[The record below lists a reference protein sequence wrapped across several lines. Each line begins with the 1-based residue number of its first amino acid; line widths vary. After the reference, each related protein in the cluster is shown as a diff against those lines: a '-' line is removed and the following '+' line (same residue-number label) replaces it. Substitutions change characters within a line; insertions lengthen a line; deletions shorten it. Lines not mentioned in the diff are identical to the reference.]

1 MAREYGSKRKKST
14 ILRDNMVHRA
24 YQEVRR
30 EIGNYADYVSKSMIY
45 GRVCEKTGLCVKTV
59 AAILNH
65 TTMVTEE

>member
-24 YQEVRR
+24 YQEVRQ
-30 EIGNYADYVSKSMIY
+30 EIGHYADYVSKGMIY
-45 GRVCEKTGLCVKTV
+45 GKVCELTGLCMKTV

-65 TTMVTEE
+65 TTFVAV